1 MTKIKKK
8 ILLVEDEAHLARGLK
23 FNLEREGYQVTIA
36 DNGISALETLE
47 RSQFDMMILD
57 LMLPKVGGI
66 EVTQRIRAT
75 NFRFPIL
82 MLTAKSTAEDRA
94 LGLEVGADDYLTK
107 PFHLPELLLRVRG
120 IMRRWEWYKEP
131 GDEKGTFK
139 FSNMW
144 IDFATGKAKGVKKE
158 FFLTHREA
166 EVMKLLTEKNDGV
179 VSREELL
186 EKVWGYNPDT
196 ETRTLDNFIVRLRKY
211 FEANPKKPR
220 HILTIREKGYRF
232 IAAPNKSLGM

>member
-1 MTKIKKK
+1 MNKDKKK

-23 FNLEREGYQVTIA
+23 FNLEREGYNVTIV
-36 DNGISALETLE
+36 DNGALALETLDNCD
-47 RSQFDMMILD
+47 FDLMILD

-66 EVTQRIRAT
+66 EVTRRIRQT

-120 IMRRWEWYKEP
+120 IMRRWDWYK
-131 GDEKGTFK
+131 GTGGGERIFR
-139 FSNMW
+139 FSDMW
-144 IDFATGKAKGVKKE
+144 IDFTTGKAKGVKKE

-166 EVMKLLTEKNDGV
+166 EVIKLLVEKNGGV

-196 ETRTLDNFIVRLRKY
+196 ETRTLDNFVVRLRKY
-211 FEANPKKPR
+211 FELNPKRPR

-232 IAAPNKSLGM
+232 LAEPKD